1 MVNLLGLSMKQKK
14 PIDKN
19 TFLEI
24 NISIHIGPI
33 IIRILSIQLMKS
45 GQLYTNLNTN
55 LIVMII

>member
-1 MVNLLGLSMKQKK
+1 MKQKK

-24 NISIHIGPI
+24 NVSIHIGPI

-55 LIVMII
+55 LIIMII